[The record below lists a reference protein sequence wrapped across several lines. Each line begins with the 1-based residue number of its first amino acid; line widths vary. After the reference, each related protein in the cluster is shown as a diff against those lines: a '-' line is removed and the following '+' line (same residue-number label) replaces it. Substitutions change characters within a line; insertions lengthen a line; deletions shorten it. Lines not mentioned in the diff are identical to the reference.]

1 VSTNP
6 PADLDIDHVATLA
19 RIALSPAE
27 KQAFSAQLGDVLAY
41 IELLKEA
48 DIAGVEPTAH
58 SFPVENVWA
67 EDIARPGLPV
77 EAALRNA
84 PSAAGNMF
92 SVPKVVD

>member
-58 SFPVENVWA
+58 SFPVE
-67 EDIARPGLPV
+67 
-77 EAALRNA
+77 AALRNA